1 MILFATLPV
10 TAQIRTE
17 FDRKMAEPFEPFEI
31 IDNIYYVGTA
41 DAAVYLITSEQGH
54 ILLDGAFAETAPQ
67 IEDNIK
73 KLGFKMEDIKILLNN
88 HAHYDHAGGLA
99 LLKKRTGA
107 KLYANRKQA
116 EQLKRGGKQDF
127 AFGDEIAFTPVKPDR
142 RIRDKDEIR
151 LGDVKLVVNYTPGH
165 TKGSTTFK
173 TTAKNGDSFYQVVFL
188 SSLSVLDYD
197 LVSNPNYRDI
207 ANDFRATFGFLRSL
221 KVDIFLGS
229 HASFFK
235 MKEKAEALK
244 SAPGINP
251 FVDPEGYRSFILRN
265 EKTFLEKLAKQQAGP
280 AKAKQ

>member
-1 MILFATLPV
+1 
-10 TAQIRTE
+10 
-17 FDRKMAEPFEPFEI
+17 
-31 IDNIYYVGTA
+31 
-41 DAAVYLITSEQGH
+41 
-54 ILLDGAFAETAPQ
+54 
-67 IEDNIK
+67 
-73 KLGFKMEDIKILLNN
+73 MEDIKILLNN